1 MAASSSVSH
10 NAADIY
16 ELVHR
21 SFRLLTGEVGETIT
35 KTEAINSA
43 RLSPDDYFSLCVSLA
58 CFVAVFTLLNFLRKT
73 GHIKMISGTGEIGEL
88 AGQNQIHQ
96 QVVEPIN
103 PLTQQEDT

>member
-35 KTEAINSA
+35 TPEAINSA

-58 CFVAVFTLLNFLRKT
+58 CFVVLTLLNFLGKT
-73 GHIKMISGTGEIGEL
+73 GHIKMISGTGETGEL

-103 PLTQQEDT
+103 ALTQQEDT